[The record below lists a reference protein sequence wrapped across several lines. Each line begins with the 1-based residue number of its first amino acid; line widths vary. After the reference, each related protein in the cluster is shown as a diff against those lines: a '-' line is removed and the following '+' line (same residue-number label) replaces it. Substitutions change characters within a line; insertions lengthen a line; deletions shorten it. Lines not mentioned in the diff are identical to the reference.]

1 MILRPFFVDD
11 GKAGGA
17 WKMHDAL
24 SHDSKRDKSL
34 LLSMIKKEI
43 RLFTAWYSAN
53 ELLLL
58 FALDATQ
65 TIFQAFLP
73 VHE

>member
-1 MILRPFFVDD
+1 M
-11 GKAGGA
+11 KNAQC
-17 WKMHDAL
+17 AL
-24 SHDSKRDKSL
+24 HDSKRDKSL
-34 LLSMIKKEI
+34 LLSMIKREI

-53 ELLLL
+53 ERLLL

>member
-1 MILRPFFVDD
+1 MENARCTL
-11 GKAGGA
+11 
-17 WKMHDAL
+17 
-24 SHDSKRDKSL
+24 HDSKRDKSL

-43 RLFTAWYSAN
+43 RLFTAWYSEN

-65 TIFQAFLP
+65 TIFKHFCLFMSKYNSFPFAGFN
-73 VHE
+73 H